1 MRFVYAD
8 DIIYTEKMEE
18 GRIINSHYILNT
30 LKKKILKNKI
40 LIIAIILMIYGLS
53 ALIINLR
60 WIIGFGF
67 SHKLSDIDKH
77 SIESGMCIK
86 DSLKYTYGNVA
97 TEISTNTSNIYLIDI
112 GSHNDNYILIRKYQS
127 SFYGET
133 TELDSLQRIRSVEQR
148 PADAESGIKIY
159 GIVKHSELLKSSSG
173 LEEKDISN
181 ALGISTDEVKQKLSS
196 AYEIEIVSPD
206 KFIKGIVT
214 GVCLILSA
222 VAIALFVRWK
232 DKKMVDDVT
241 VVTFADDKAE
251 QTVNKEDILAKPKD
265 SGIFNKESLRH
276 NNICSIMIENESL
289 HCEIEDSNIIK
300 RIEEIIDTA
309 LCIDSTSWEHAKSIY
324 MLKVM
329 FDDCTFMQI
338 DYKED
343 SIISYLNEYR
353 QMDSVHNDELI
364 KIIKKEISN
373 NEKKL

>member
-1 MRFVYAD
+1 MS
-8 DIIYTEKMEE
+8 IITKKMEE
-18 GRIINSHYILNT
+18 GRIINSQYILNT

-148 PADAESGIKIY
+148 PADAENGIKIY
-159 GIVKHSELLKSSSG
+159 GIVKHSELLKSSSW

-181 ALGISTDEVKQKLSS
+181 ALGISTDEVKQKLISE
-196 AYEIEIVSPD
+196 YEIEIVSPD
-206 KFIKGIVT
+206 KFIKGIIT
-214 GVCLILSA
+214 GICLMVSSVI
-222 VAIALFVRWK
+222 ITLFVIWK
-232 DKKMVDDVT
+232 DKRKIND
-241 VVTFADDKAE
+241 VTFADDKAAL
-251 QTVNKEDILAKPKD
+251 TVNEEDIITIQSD
-265 SGIFNKESLRH
+265 GGIFNKESLRH
-276 NNICSIMIENESL
+276 NNICSIMIENESTQ
-289 HCEIEDSNIIK
+289 CEIEDSNVIQKIK
-300 RIEEIIDTA
+300 DIIDTA
-309 LCIDSTSWEHAKSIY
+309 ACMNSVSVDSNELIY
-324 MLKVM
+324 LLKFMFEDCSFML
-329 FDDCTFMQI
+329 I
-338 DYKED
+338 ELKED
-343 SIISYLNEYR
+343 SIITYLNEYR